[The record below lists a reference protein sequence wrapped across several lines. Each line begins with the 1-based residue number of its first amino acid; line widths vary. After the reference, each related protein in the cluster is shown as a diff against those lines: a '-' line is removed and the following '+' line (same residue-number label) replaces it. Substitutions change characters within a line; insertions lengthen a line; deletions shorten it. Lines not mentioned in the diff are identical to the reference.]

1 MRGVLIV
8 ASTLAALTLAPIAHA
23 DVTIGSD
30 LAAAPN
36 ANIGPDATVA
46 ASSIPGRTMAAPF
59 AGVIT
64 SWGVRGGD
72 AAPPVRLV
80 VIRRPE
86 GIGNHPGEVTARSAP
101 FDPPQGQADT
111 TGAQIG
117 IAAGDY
123 IGLECCEGT
132 AGAYRVEGAGSID
145 IWDPHLN
152 PFAPANPSATSN
164 DELLVNAVI
173 EPDVD
178 GDGRGDTSQDEDDDG
193 DGRLDGSDNC
203 ATAANPGQED
213 ADGDGAGDVCD
224 ADRDG
229 DGFPNAA
236 DVCPT
241 VAGTANGCP
250 APPATP
256 PPPRVNTP
264 ATVRFATP
272 LVGTTIGPSQPIE
285 LEVFDDFGTPT
296 VTVFDDDGTVCVLSG
311 PPYSCTW
318 HPTGADV
325 GRATLLASAVDA
337 DRRSSLGSVRVR
349 VAKFEA
355 DLTSKRRGRKVTGRL
370 VLPQAVEKALG
381 CQGEVTVRRK
391 KVRRTVELKRNCT
404 FSVRLPP
411 GKGKPKA
418 RFAGNSVVEP
428 AT

>member
-1 MRGVLIV
+1 MTAPGTSATPTATAT
-8 ASTLAALTLAPIAHA
+8 AS
-23 DVTIGSD
+23 
-30 LAAAPN
+30 
-36 ANIGPDATVA
+36 
-46 ASSIPGRTMAAPF
+46 RTRP
-59 AGVIT
+59 T
-64 SWGVRGGD
+64 S
-72 AAPPVRLV
+72 APPS
-80 VIRRPE
+80 PE
-86 GIGNHPGEVTARSAP
+86 QR
-101 FDPPQGQADT
+101 
-111 TGAQIG
+111 
-117 IAAGDY
+117 
-123 IGLECCEGT
+123 
-132 AGAYRVEGAGSID
+132 
-145 IWDPHLN
+145 
-152 PFAPANPSATSN
+152 
-164 DELLVNAVI
+164 
-173 EPDVD
+173 
-178 GDGRGDTSQDEDDDG
+178 
-193 DGRLDGSDNC
+193 
-203 ATAANPGQED
+203 TAA
-213 ADGDGAGDVCD
+213 
-224 ADRDG
+224 R
-229 DGFPNAA
+229 
-236 DVCPT
+236 
-241 VAGTANGCP
+241 
-250 APPATP
+250 PPATP

-411 GKGKPKA
+411 GEGKPKA